1 MMKKTISFIVLLC
14 LAGFTAGAQL
24 PALSRTADGAYRLT
38 VDGEPFLMIA
48 GELHNSSSSTKVYM
62 DALWPRLKS
71 LNLNTVL
78 AAVSW
83 EQFEPEEG
91 VYDYEMVD
99 YLISES
105 RANGLKLCILW
116 FGTWK
121 NGESSYVPMWV
132 KRDTQRFFRMKTA
145 DGGVVETVSPF
156 CDAAREADARA
167 FAALMARIR
176 EVDTDHTVIMMQ
188 PENEVGIFADMD
200 YNDTA
205 LAAFEGQVPEQLMKY
220 LSDNKKNLKE
230 EVASVWA
237 ANGSKRRGTWK
248 EVFGDNPQAR
258 EFLMAWTYAGY
269 MNSVAEAG
277 KAVLPLPM
285 FVNCWIV
292 QAPGDLPGVYPNGGP
307 VSRVMDIWKAGAPSI
322 DVVAPDIYLPDFKSI
337 VREYHR
343 ADNPLLIPESTVD
356 PGRAFYAFA
365 EHDALCYSPF
375 AIEDAAGNLQFSAAY
390 EVLGQLMPRIA
401 AHAGTD
407 KMRGIMRYGE
417 EEGETFVFDGYSV
430 EITYEDPEKPAYG
443 LVIQTAQDEFLFAGI
458 NFVATVASTGVGRT
472 GYIGQVWE
480 GRYRDGRWEPTRL
493 LNGDETRHHAALR
506 VRGIAVGSGGAPRS
520 FEADNSQEVFEYS
533 PLGRDAVMVPGIYKV
548 TVYTR

>member
-1 MMKKTISFIVLLC
+1 MKKAISFIVLCC
-14 LAGFTAGAQL
+14 LAAFTAGAQYPTL
-24 PALSRTADGAYRLT
+24 TRTADGAYRLT
-38 VDGEPFLMIA
+38 VDNEPFLMIA
-48 GELHNSSSSTKVYM
+48 GELHNSTSSTKVYM
-62 DALWPRLKS
+62 DAIWPRLKS

-91 VYDYEMVD
+91 VYDYEMLD
-99 YLISES
+99 YLISEA

-121 NGESSYVPMWV
+121 NGESSYVPMWM
-132 KRDTQRFFRMKTA
+132 KRDTRRFFRVKTA
-145 DGGVVETVSPF
+145 EGAEVETISPF
-156 CDAAREADARA
+156 CEAARAADARA

-176 EVDTDHTVIMMQ
+176 EVDKDQTVIMMQ

-200 YNDTA
+200 YNDVA
-205 LAAFEGQVPEQLMKY
+205 LQTFEGEVPERLMKY
-220 LSDNKKNLKE
+220 LADNKKNLKE
-230 EVASVWA
+230 EVLSVWE
-237 ANGSKRRGTWK
+237 ANGGKRRGTWK
-248 EVFGDNPQAR
+248 EVFGDTPEAR
-258 EFLMAWTYAGY
+258 EFLMAWTYAVY

-277 KAVLPLPM
+277 KAELPLPM
-285 FVNCWIV
+285 FVNCWIM

-307 VSRVMDIWKAGAPSI
+307 VSRVMDIWKAAGPSI

-343 ADNPLLIPESTVD
+343 ADNPLLVPESTVD
-356 PGRAFYAFA
+356 PGRVFYAFA
-365 EHDALCYSPF
+365 EHDAICYSPF

-390 EVLGQLMPRIA
+390 ETLGGLMPYIA
-401 AHAGTD
+401 GHAGTGR
-407 KMRGIMRYGE
+407 MRGIMRYGD
-417 EEGETFVFDGYSV
+417 EEGETFTFDGYSV
-430 EITYEDPEKPAYG
+430 EITYENPDRPAYG
-443 LVIQTAQDEFLFAGI
+443 LVIQTSDDEFLFAGI
-458 NFVATVASTGVGRT
+458 NYLATVVSTDTRRT

-480 GRYRDGRWEPTRL
+480 GRFDDGRWMPTRL

-506 VRGIAVGSGGAPRS
+506 VRGIAVGSGGSAGS